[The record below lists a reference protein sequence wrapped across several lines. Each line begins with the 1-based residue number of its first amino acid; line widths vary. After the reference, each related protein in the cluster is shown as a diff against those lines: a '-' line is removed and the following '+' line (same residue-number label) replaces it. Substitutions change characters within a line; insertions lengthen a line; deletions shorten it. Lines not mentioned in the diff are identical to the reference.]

1 MVKVKHWRIGL
12 VAVGLAGSAVLG
24 ANGDNLR
31 AIAFSVPAT
40 PAPPLVAQT
49 SDPALEE
56 VLNLVNAARQRVGAA
71 PLTLAPPLNSA
82 AQNHA
87 QDLAN
92 HQRLSHSGSNGSTLR
107 SRIDA
112 TGYNW
117 RAIGE
122 NVAMGQ
128 PTAAEVMNS
137 WMNSPGHRQNLL
149 NPTFTELG
157 LGLAEAGGRR
167 YWVQVFATPM

>member
-1 MVKVKHWRIGL
+1 MIKQWRIGL
-12 VAVGLAGSAVLG
+12 MAVGLAGSAMLG
-24 ANGDNLR
+24 VHGDNLR
-31 AIAFSVPAT
+31 AIAFPT
-40 PAPPLVAQT
+40 PFTPTSSLVAQAP
-49 SDPALEE
+49 DPALEE
-56 VLNLVNAARQRVGAA
+56 VLTLVNAARQRAGAA
-71 PLTLAPPLNSA
+71 PLTLATPLNSA
-82 AQNHA
+82 AQAHA

-128 PTAAEVMNS
+128 PTAAEVMRG